1 MRPGRV
7 LIETEEI
14 RRRVSELAEEISR
27 EYKSVKP
34 VLVTVLKGGVI
45 FISDLLR
52 ELSIAVEL
60 DFVSVSSYRKRRR
73 ARTAE
78 IVQNLSGDVRG
89 KHVIVVEN
97 IVDTG
102 STLERIL
109 RELKARGA
117 ASVEVCCLLDKK
129 AKRRL
134 DVDIK
139 YKGFIIENNFVVGYG
154 LDYNQKYRNLPHIAL
169 LEG

>member
-1 MRPGRV
+1 LRPGRV

-14 RRRVSELAEEISR
+14 RRRVCELGEEISR

-34 VLVTVLKGGVI
+34 VLVTVLKGSVI
-45 FISDLLR
+45 FVSDLLR
-52 ELSIAVEL
+52 ELSIPVEL
-60 DFVSVSSYRKRRR
+60 DFLSVSSYRNRQKTRP
-73 ARTAE
+73 AE
-78 IVQNLSGDVRG
+78 IVQDLSGDVRG

-102 STLERIL
+102 STLDRIL
-109 RELKARGA
+109 KELRSRGA
-117 ASVEVCCLLDKK
+117 VSVEICCLLDKR
-129 AKRRL
+129 AKRKI

-139 YKGFIIENNFVVGYG
+139 YKGFIIDNNFVVGYG

-169 LEG
+169 LKR